1 MVRLISKFTL
11 WWIRFLQKALQAT
24 ITGTLPRQSP
34 PCPSYHYRRVHR
46 PALPVRLETDASPS
60 LLDGGPSAR
69 GVLADPPFVAGC
81 TPISHK
87 GSTVCESAGD
97 WDQRGW
103 WHPHRCR
110 PPA

>member
-24 ITGTLPRQSP
+24 ITVTIPRQSP
-34 PCPSYHYRRVHR
+34 PCPSYHYRRVHT

-69 GVLADPPFVAGC
+69 GVLSDPPFVARS
-81 TPISHK
+81 TPMNH
-87 GSTVCESAGD
+87 TAPNVCPSARA
-97 WDQRGW
+97 WSLR
-103 WHPHRCR
+103 
-110 PPA
+110 